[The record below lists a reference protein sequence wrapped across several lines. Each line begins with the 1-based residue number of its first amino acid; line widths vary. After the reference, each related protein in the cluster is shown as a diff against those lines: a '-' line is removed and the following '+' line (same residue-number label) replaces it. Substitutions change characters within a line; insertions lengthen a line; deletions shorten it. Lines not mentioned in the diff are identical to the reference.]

1 MAMANTDNA
10 GPRLPWA
17 GKRVSMERA
26 EEELSFLWR
35 LAADNV
41 RTSQNINVRTS
52 VLNFVICAS
61 DIESAQRASVL
72 IRDLSSTHIARVIL
86 LILDEDSGTPAS
98 VSTWVTLRSFPIIS
112 DLMRHHFE
120 QITALVTGSAVR
132 SAAHIIQPLLKPEL
146 PAYIWWL
153 NDPPGD
159 ETLFRSLTHLSRRV
173 IVDSN
178 SFLKP
183 EESISTLASLLEALP
198 DIAFSDLN
206 WGRITAWRQLVAQ
219 FFDVA
224 EYRPYLAGVD
234 SIEIEHA
241 VAPFAVPTRTEEGDV
256 SPNPIRALLLAGWL
270 KTSLGWQ
277 YSASD
282 AHAEHDPATGTHYWQ
297 LTRARATTGPL
308 SARPAGSGKTGKLS
322 MPASGSISIR
332 PRVYSDMRPGAL
344 CLVRLTSMVDNKRAT
359 FTIDREDDPDHVLTS
374 VELAQGMR
382 PQRTVSL
389 AATHDASEL
398 VHDELEIMGHDYLY
412 EQTLQ
417 EVSTLLL

>member
-1 MAMANTDNA
+1 MVMANTDNA

-17 GKRVSMERA
+17 GKRISMERA

-61 DIESAQRASVL
+61 DLESAQRASVL

-98 VSTWVTLRSFPIIS
+98 VSTWVTLRSFSIIS

-120 QITALVTGSAVR
+120 QITTIVTGSAVR
-132 SAAHIIQPLLKPEL
+132 SVANIIQPLLKPEL

-153 NDPPGD
+153 NDPPRD
-159 ETLFRSLTHLSRRV
+159 ETLFRNLMQLSSRV

-183 EESISTLASLLEALP
+183 EEGIYKLASLIQTLP
-198 DIAFSDLN
+198 DTAFSDLN

-224 EYRPYLAGVD
+224 EYRLYLAGVNA
-234 SIEIEHA
+234 IEIEHA

-256 SPNPIRALLLAGWL
+256 SPNPTCALLLAGWL
-270 KTSLGWQ
+270 KTRLGWQ
-277 YSASD
+277 YSANNTN
-282 AHAEHDPATGTHYWQ
+282 ARHDPATGTHYWQ
-297 LTRARATTGPL
+297 LTRARTTTGPL
-308 SARPAGSGKTGKLS
+308 SIRSTGTGKTGKLS
-322 MPASGSISIR
+322 MPTSGSLSIR
-332 PRVYSDMRPGAL
+332 PRVQSDMRPGSL

-359 FTIDREDDPDHVLTS
+359 FTIDREDNPDHVLTS

-382 PQRTVSL
+382 PQRTVSM

-398 VHDELEIMGHDYLY
+398 VHDELEIVGHDYSY

-417 EVSTLLL
+417 EVSALLM